1 MHNSLARNI
10 ILDIDSYKNDH
21 GNMLPANTEYIF
33 STIVPRRGNRYTNIV
48 KSMGPQYVIREYLS
62 QRVEPWMLDE
72 AEQELREQGFTF
84 G

>member
-48 KSMGPQYVIREYLS
+48 KS
-62 QRVEPWMLDE
+62 
-72 AEQELREQGFTF
+72 
-84 G
+84 